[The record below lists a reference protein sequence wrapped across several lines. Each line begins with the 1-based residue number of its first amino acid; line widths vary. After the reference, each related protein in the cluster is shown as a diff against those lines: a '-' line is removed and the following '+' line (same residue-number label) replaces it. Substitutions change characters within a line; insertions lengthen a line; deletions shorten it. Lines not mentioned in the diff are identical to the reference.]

1 MGPAFILMKHMLRLF
16 WLVMLT
22 GCATSSWVPAVGK
35 LQPWTTVLRDQQPD
49 EAFAAVYKAGSKHLV
64 FLGAKHANRVDSP
77 TFRMIEAAYAAFRID
92 TVIAEGFPTSRGANP
107 PATIAWAA
115 RNLPT
120 ADGFVEGGETVPT
133 VMGSQREPATL
144 LGGEADDLEIKA
156 RVAADG
162 VSAEDLLGF
171 YVLRNIPQW
180 IGERQISDAGD
191 PRLSAL
197 VSAALAKNRESLQLA
212 PGILPD
218 FAAWAAWYQRLNQRP
233 IGPAFVT
240 EEVGPLADG
249 RFATNRIGHAISR
262 ARAAHLHH
270 LIIAHLNARET
281 VLVVFGASHLMIH
294 RPALDTVLGEPCYT
308 GADLMAAAAAC
319 R

>member
-1 MGPAFILMKHMLRLF
+1 MLRLL
-16 WLVMLT
+16 WLVLLT
-22 GCATSSWVPAVGK
+22 GCAARSWAPEPGK
-35 LQPWTTVLRDQQPD
+35 LQPWTTVLRDRQPE

-64 FLGAKHANRVDSP
+64 FIGAKHANKVDSP
-77 TFRMIEAAYAAFRID
+77 TFRIIEAAYAAFRID

-115 RNLPT
+115 QSVAT
-120 ADGFVEGGETVPT
+120 AEGFVEGGETVPT
-133 VMGSQREPATL
+133 VVGAQREPATL

-156 RVAADG
+156 QMAAAGISD
-162 VSAEDLLGF
+162 EDLLGF

-180 IGERQISDAGD
+180 IGERQITDAGD
-191 PRLSAL
+191 PRLAGL
-197 VSAALAKNRESLQLA
+197 VVAALAKNRQSLQLS

-218 FAAWAAWYQRLNQRP
+218 FSAWAAWYQRLNRRP
-233 IGPAFVT
+233 IGSAFVT

-249 RFATNRIGHAISR
+249 RFATNRIGHAISK
-262 ARAAHLHH
+262 ARATHLHN
-270 LIIAHLNARET
+270 LIVAQLNARQT

-294 RPALDTVLGEPCYT
+294 RPALDAVLGGPCYT
-308 GADLMAAAAAC
+308 GPDLMAAAAAC

>member
-1 MGPAFILMKHMLRLF
+1 MRGLL
-16 WLVMLT
+16 WLLLLA
-22 GCATSSWVPAVGK
+22 GCATRPWVPEPGK
-35 LQPWTTVLRDQQPD
+35 LQPWTTALRDQQPE

-64 FLGAKHANRVDSP
+64 FLGAKHANRADSP

-107 PATIAWAA
+107 PSTIAWATGNVA
-115 RNLPT
+115 T

-133 VMGSQREPATL
+133 VMGAVREPATL
-144 LGGEADDLEIKA
+144 FGGEADDLQIKSQVSA
-156 RVAADG
+156 EG

-180 IGERQISDAGD
+180 IGERQIEDAGD
-191 PRLSAL
+191 SRLPVL
-197 VSAALAKNRESLQLA
+197 VTAALAKNRHSLQLA
-212 PGILPD
+212 PDILPD
-218 FAAWAAWYQRLNQRP
+218 FAAWVAWYQRLNQRP
-233 IGPAFVT
+233 IGSAFVT

-249 RFATNRIGHAISR
+249 RFATNRIGHAISK
-262 ARAAHLHH
+262 ARGAHLHN
-270 LIIAHLNARET
+270 LVISHLNARQT

-294 RPALDTVLGEPCYT
+294 RPALDAVLGHPCYT
-308 GADLMAAAAAC
+308 GPDLMAAAAAC